1 MASGVALMSTCAR
14 CGGHLTDH
22 HKCRGLVTNA
32 AAWSADLLLGG
43 ALGAVAGEILIGQT
57 LTTLTGEPFQIVGF
71 GVGLCCGV
79 PIARRL
85 RRI

>member
-1 MASGVALMSTCAR
+1 MSTCAR

-22 HKCRGLVTNA
+22 HTCRGWVTNV
-32 AAWSADLLLGG
+32 AAWSADLLVGG
-43 ALGAVAGEILIGQT
+43 ALGAFVGAVIVGQT
-57 LTTLTGEPFQIVGF
+57 LTTLTGEPFQILGA

-79 PIARRL
+79 PIARQL